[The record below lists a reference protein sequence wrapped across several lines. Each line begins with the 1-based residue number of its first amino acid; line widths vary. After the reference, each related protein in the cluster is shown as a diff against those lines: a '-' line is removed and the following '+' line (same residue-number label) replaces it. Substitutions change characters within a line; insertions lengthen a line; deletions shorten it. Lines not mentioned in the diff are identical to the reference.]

1 MNSCHSLQTYFYQF
15 VYRALIAQPLKP
27 NLSIMMGYGLV
38 RIVAW
43 LTRWLCFD
51 EHWVEWVILL
61 LSEAA
66 LLFFRMLLLRDQE
79 LKSALMAEGNF
90 LESGWM
96 RQAVWVWR
104 TQWLLHFLTLMSC
117 LHSHACHKTPGLRGC
132 AGSLGPASALP
143 LTNGAFSNILH

>member
-1 MNSCHSLQTYFYQF
+1 MSYS
-15 VYRALIAQPLKP
+15 
-27 NLSIMMGYGLV
+27 
-38 RIVAW
+38 
-43 LTRWLCFD
+43 
-51 EHWVEWVILL
+51 
-61 LSEAA
+61 AA
-66 LLFFRMLLLRDQE
+66 LRSCTIVLQNAAVEGPE